1 MTEIKKPC
9 ACDYEACREVWKR
22 VAPGEDP
29 YPMADNANTQ
39 MSAQDSELTLP
50 GAEANPCCMG
60 SEASV
65 SVEVLQGFLREELGD
80 AQVYAYLSSCTPRRE
95 MARAFRALSEDEK
108 RHARD
113 LAAAIYLITGK
124 AYCPRVCVEQ
134 PDTCDLCALLRSLYH
149 AEACAGYNYAR
160 AGEETQVYAYLSSCT
175 PRREMARA
183 FRALS
188 EDEKRHA
195 RDLAAA
201 IYLITGKAYCPR
213 VCVEQPD
220 TCDLCALLRSLYH
233 AEACAGYN
241 YARAGEETLD
251 LCLSKL
257 FAAMSEDEYR
267 HAELLMKLLGR
278 KMNV

>member
-29 YPMADNANTQ
+29 YPMEDNANTQ
-39 MSAQDSELTLP
+39 MSAQNSELTLP

-134 PDTCDLCALLRSLYH
+134 PGYVRPLRAAAQPLPCGGLCGLQLRPRGRGD
-149 AEACAGYNYAR
+149 AGPVPQQAVCGDER
-160 AGEETQVYAYLSSCT
+160 RRIP
-175 PRREMARA
+175 PRRALDEAPRA
-183 FRALS
+183 
-188 EDEKRHA
+188 EDER
-195 RDLAAA
+195 L
-201 IYLITGKAYCPR
+201 T
-213 VCVEQPD
+213 
-220 TCDLCALLRSLYH
+220 
-233 AEACAGYN
+233 
-241 YARAGEETLD
+241 
-251 LCLSKL
+251 
-257 FAAMSEDEYR
+257 
-267 HAELLMKLLGR
+267 GR
-278 KMNV
+278 KKRSRRNPAPLCCAWVIRSR

>member
-113 LAAAIYLITGK
+113 LAAAIYLITG
-124 AYCPRVCVEQ
+124 
-134 PDTCDLCALLRSLYH
+134 TLLRSRYH
-149 AEACAGYNYAR
+149 AEACA
-160 AGEETQVYAYLSSCT
+160 V
-175 PRREMARA
+175 
-183 FRALS
+183 
-188 EDEKRHA
+188 
-195 RDLAAA
+195 
-201 IYLITGKAYCPR
+201 
-213 VCVEQPD
+213 
-220 TCDLCALLRSLYH
+220 
-233 AEACAGYN
+233 YN